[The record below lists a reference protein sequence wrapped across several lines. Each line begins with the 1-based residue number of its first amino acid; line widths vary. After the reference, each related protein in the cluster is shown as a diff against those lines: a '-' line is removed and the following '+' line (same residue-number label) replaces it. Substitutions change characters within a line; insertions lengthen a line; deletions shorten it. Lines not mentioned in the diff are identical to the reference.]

1 MKYLQIQKD
10 LIGKLHKR
18 KNNNKYE
25 FVIFNGDEGRFIGD
39 GYKLYKIPDEEL
51 LLNLEGMTGMKLSNI
66 NMTDSQRVHETGT
79 LEVLGK
85 DTCKI
90 LRNENFEIAVNQTFF
105 KYFNEDM
112 QYKASG
118 ERSPLLCYEN
128 EKLVAIIMPIRRG

>member
-10 LIGKLHKR
+10 YISKLLKR
-18 KNNNKYE
+18 KNNSKYE

-51 LLNLEGMTGMKLSNI
+51 LLNLEGITEMKLSNI
-66 NMTDSQRVHETGT
+66 NMTNSQLVHETGT

-112 QYKASG
+112 LYKASG

-128 EKLVAIIMPIRRG
+128 EKLVAILMPVRRG

>member
-10 LIGKLHKR
+10 YISKLHKR
-18 KNNNKYE
+18 KNNKYE

-51 LLNLEGMTGMKLSNI
+51 LLNLEGITEMKLSNI
-66 NMTDSQRVHETGT
+66 NMTDSQLVHETGT

-112 QYKASG
+112 LYKASG
-118 ERSPLLCYEN
+118 ENRPLLCYEN
-128 EKLVAIIMPIRRG
+128 EKLVAILMPVRRAK

>member
-18 KNNNKYE
+18 KNNKYE
-25 FVIFNGDEGRFIGD
+25 FVILNGDEGRFIGD

-51 LLNLEGMTGMKLSNI
+51 LLNLEGITEMKLSNI
-66 NMTDSQRVHETGT
+66 NMTDSQLVHETGT

-105 KYFNEDM
+105 KYFNGDM
-112 QYKASG
+112 LYKASG
-118 ERSPLLCYEN
+118 EHRPLLCYEN

>member
-51 LLNLEGMTGMKLSNI
+51 LLNLEGITEMKLSSI
-66 NMTDSQRVHETGT
+66 NMENLEFVNETGT

-112 QYKASG
+112 LYKASG
-118 ERSPLLCYEN
+118 KNSPLLCYEN
-128 EKLVAIIMPIRRG
+128 EKLVAILMPVRRG